1 MKIRATLLLMAS
13 VLIINTGRGQET
25 EEQKPSLD
33 NGTLKSQYDYLIDE
47 SNDYQEYKVIKKV
60 WTSKFERSLKDSLD
74 AFAQSKKEAAELA
87 KSQVEKINALKAQLA
102 GTQDSLATVNEEKN
116 SIKLLGAPMEKSAYK
131 TTMWSTIGVLV
142 LLALILIFKFRSSNA
157 ASSLAKRNLTDVEE
171 EFQEY
176 KKRSLER
183 EQKLRRELQ
192 DEINKQRGV

>member
-1 MKIRATLLLMAS
+1 MAS